1 MHIRQL
7 IKNKRFEV
15 IKALA
20 ESKKIKQEWL
30 EDLYSILLKQD
41 TDVEITQAKYE
52 IIKLLL
58 TEKKYLNFEL
68 LTKTLNLDQQ
78 TAIEIMRNP
87 FKEVYFPT
95 YNIENPEESRLN
107 KALIIPLSNQTFTLN
122 TFVNSQ
128 ELETIKEA
136 TNKNFFVIFDN
147 IFSGKSYQLA
157 VAAGL
162 IAKDKE
168 ILDNVAFT
176 GEVSSNGFIIPVNHL
191 EEKKEITEKA
201 KKVLITPEDIENL
214 EELSFWLNPEHLP
227 VIFIHINKPDLASQS
242 LKQMEDA
249 IKKDERFKYFKLE
262 NLKKFYKL
270 EDQDMYLIT
279 PSVDFS
285 NREELIKILN
295 EFREKV
301 SKLLTL
307 EGVIKDHN
315 KVILNISAGISTLAL
330 YFGVILGNRQASI
343 IYHYQKEYHK
353 VIDLTDNPRKIK
365 EKKSE
370 FEKISVNKNI
380 QDPLMII
387 IYLASHNPIEKG
399 LELKEKLGAKG
410 ELIIQS
416 KEHQGNLEIGDWSD
430 IVSEIYTAID
440 DNKQKENYMVF
451 SAPVAIMLALGMALG
466 YFLPIKVFHYNRDEY
481 VEVPIKLNEEILR
494 SPF

>member
-1 MHIRQL
+1 M
-7 IKNKRFEV
+7 
-15 IKALA
+15 
-20 ESKKIKQEWL
+20 
-30 EDLYSILLKQD
+30 
-41 TDVEITQAKYE
+41 
-52 IIKLLL
+52 
-58 TEKKYLNFEL
+58 
-68 LTKTLNLDQQ
+68 
-78 TAIEIMRNP
+78 
-87 FKEVYFPT
+87 
-95 YNIENPEESRLN
+95 ENPEESRLN

-122 TFVNSQ
+122 TFINSQ

-162 IAKDKE
+162 IAKEKE

-176 GEVSSNGFIIPVNHL
+176 GEVSSNGFIIPVNHT
-191 EEKKEITEKA
+191 EEKREITEKA

-227 VIFIHINKPDLASQS
+227 VIFIHINKPELALQS

-249 IKKDERFKYFKLE
+249 IKKDERFKYFKID
-262 NLKKFYKL
+262 NLKKFYRL

-315 KVILNISAGISTLAL
+315 KVVLNISAGISTLAL

-365 EKKSE
+365 EKSQNLKK
-370 FEKISVNKNI
+370 FLLIKIYKI
-380 QDPLMII
+380 
-387 IYLASHNPIEKG
+387 
-399 LELKEKLGAKG
+399 
-410 ELIIQS
+410 
-416 KEHQGNLEIGDWSD
+416 
-430 IVSEIYTAID
+430 
-440 DNKQKENYMVF
+440 
-451 SAPVAIMLALGMALG
+451 
-466 YFLPIKVFHYNRDEY
+466 R
-481 VEVPIKLNEEILR
+481 
-494 SPF
+494 